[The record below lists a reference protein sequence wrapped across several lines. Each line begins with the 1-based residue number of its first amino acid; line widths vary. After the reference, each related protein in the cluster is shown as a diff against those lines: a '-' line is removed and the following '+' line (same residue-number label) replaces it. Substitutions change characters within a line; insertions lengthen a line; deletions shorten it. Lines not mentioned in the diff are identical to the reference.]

1 MIEAELNREAGIL
14 TVQPQGTLEESDF
27 ERLRLLVDPYIR
39 EHGTLNGVLIF
50 SPAFPGWEDFGAM
63 LSHLYFIEDHQRKIR
78 RVAAVGDSAMVSLLP
93 KLADWF
99 VDAEVRSF
107 DYGERDVAEAWLYD
121 AAQ

>member
-14 TVQPQGTLEESDF
+14 TVQPQGTLEASDF
-27 ERLRLLVDPYIR
+27 ERLRLLVDPYLQ
-39 EHGTLNGVLIF
+39 EHGALNGVLIF

-63 LSHLYFIEDHQRKIR
+63 LSHLYFIDDHQRKIR

-107 DYGERDVAEAWLYD
+107 DYAERDVAEAWLHD